1 MEKWW
6 FDIFGLFLFDIFHGW
21 SPSTT
26 VKRGV
31 FQVSFVQNLLQ
42 RLGLGMRCGGP
53 GTNEFPASDG
63 PCFTNHNQSVRNPS
77 VMAALENFHWL
88 CRHCHGHWQPRGASS
103 ATSPLDQPLGSEILM
118 PKEKWLPPNQSPS
131 IFFFWEDY
139 KEDYKNLP
147 AIKDGRKTASLSIS
161 SDDLLILAGDSPVS
175 AGCFLFFL
183 NNSWGRNW
191 ARSQCF
197 LTCPRPNF

>member
-1 MEKWW
+1 M
-6 FDIFGLFLFDIFHGW
+6 
-21 SPSTT
+21 
-26 VKRGV
+26 
-31 FQVSFVQNLLQ
+31 
-42 RLGLGMRCGGP
+42 GGQEP
-53 GTNEFPASDG
+53 MNSPASDG

-88 CRHCHGHWQPRGASS
+88 CRHCNGHWQPRGASS

-131 IFFFWEDY
+131 IFFLGRTTRRTTKTFPQS
-139 KEDYKNLP
+139 KMAGKLP
-147 AIKDGRKTASLSIS
+147 SLSIS

-183 NNSWGRNW
+183 NNS
-191 ARSQCF
+191 
-197 LTCPRPNF
+197 